1 MELYLLLKIFFL
13 LGSLVVIN
21 NGIILSYVCVTDVN
35 NTYRYEATLPI
46 TFNSIYCV
54 LTGVKDTS
62 LSNDTN
68 STSHRVSWATSG
80 VLYNYTNSS
89 VTFGYIRDVT
99 TSLYV
104 YWYLIMDFVYNME
117 KI

>member
-1 MELYLLLKIFFL
+1 M
-13 LGSLVVIN
+13 VIN